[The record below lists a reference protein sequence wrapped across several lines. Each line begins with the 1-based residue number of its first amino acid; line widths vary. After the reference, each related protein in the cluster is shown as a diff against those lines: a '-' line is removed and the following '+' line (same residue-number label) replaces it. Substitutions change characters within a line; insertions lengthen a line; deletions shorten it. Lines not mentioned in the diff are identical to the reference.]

1 MRRRVFVVS
10 IAAALVLSACGGGDV
25 ETGKVAG
32 TAGGAPTSD
41 ARTVDVEASNFQFAP
56 SRIDVGKGE
65 EIALA
70 LQSAD
75 GPHDFAVDGLGLV
88 ADVSGG
94 ETTKQRLRV
103 DAAGTYTFYCTIPG
117 HRDGGMEGSL
127 VVK

>member
-1 MRRRVFVVS
+1 MIVAS
-10 IAAALVLSACGGGDV
+10 IAAALVLTACGGGDV
-25 ETGKVAG
+25 ETGKVPG
-32 TAGGAPTSD
+32 KAGGTPTSG
-41 ARTVDVEASNFQFAP
+41 ARTVGIEASNFHFAP
-56 SRIDVGKGE
+56 GRIELDKGE

-70 LQSAD
+70 LTSED

-94 ETTKQRLRV
+94 DTTTQRLRI
-103 DAAGTYTFYCTIPG
+103 DEPGAYTFYCTIPG